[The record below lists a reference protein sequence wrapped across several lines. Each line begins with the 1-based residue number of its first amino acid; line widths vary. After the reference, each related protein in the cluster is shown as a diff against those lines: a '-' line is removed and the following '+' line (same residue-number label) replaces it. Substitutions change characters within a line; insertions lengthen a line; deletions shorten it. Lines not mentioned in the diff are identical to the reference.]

1 MKSTIALL
9 FLLAAQPIFSMSASA
24 DPVVRDVGV
33 AVNDVFIPEKV
44 EHGAEAKIIL
54 NGMFPNSCYRGARAE
69 TKDTSPTTHFIQV
82 RATVTQ
88 TMCLMVL
95 VPWTKEVNLGR
106 LPAGAH
112 TLRFV
117 NGDETYF
124 ERTLT
129 VE

>member
-1 MKSTIALL
+1 MKSTIALML
-9 FLLAAQPIFSMSASA
+9 MFSAPVLSFSAAA
-24 DPVVRDVGV
+24 DPVVRDVVV
-33 AVNDVFIPEKV
+33 AVNDVFVPEKV

-69 TKDTSPTTHFIQV
+69 TKDTSPTVHLLQIH
-82 RATVTQ
+82 ATVTQ

-106 LPAGAH
+106 LPAGSH

-124 ERTLT
+124 ERTLN